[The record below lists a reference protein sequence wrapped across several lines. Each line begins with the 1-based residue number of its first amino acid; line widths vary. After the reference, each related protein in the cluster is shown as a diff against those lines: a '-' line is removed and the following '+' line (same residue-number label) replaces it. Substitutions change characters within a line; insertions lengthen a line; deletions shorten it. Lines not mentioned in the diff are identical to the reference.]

1 MVFKAAQHRAQ
12 HGATRRATHCSKF
25 ACQSSVAMYQSM
37 AGPRFWRIVT
47 IDARH
52 NHQNQGLVIIDALH
66 SSILQHS
73 KFHVTCDNASN
84 LTSAGSSFSP
94 CPSGE
99 RENEERRR
107 VGKGG
112 KGREQLRAQRKGR
125 GREAKGKRDCNYRR
139 AFSKKGS
146 GDYQHAKGTA
156 PQTHPREL
164 GGIT

>member
-1 MVFKAAQHRAQ
+1 MYNVFYNKNPSPKNPRNIWRNIFCKKENAQMVFKAAQHRAQ

-99 RENEERRR
+99 RENEERQ
-107 VGKGG
+107 
-112 KGREQLRAQRKGR
+112 RE
-125 GREAKGKRDCNYRR
+125 
-139 AFSKKGS
+139 
-146 GDYQHAKGTA
+146 
-156 PQTHPREL
+156 
-164 GGIT
+164 